1 MYVESERDLQ
11 RAAAQRRPLARFLHR
26 VYKVTLSPLI
36 GQQCRFRPTC
46 SDFAL
51 EAVERHGWWRG
62 GFLALRRVVRCQPW
76 CAGGEDPV
84 P

>member
-1 MYVESERDLQ
+1 MIAPSHGVR
-11 RAAAQRRPLARFLHR
+11 RRPLARFLHR

-46 SDFAL
+46 SDFAV

-76 CAGGEDPV
+76 CTGGDDPV